1 LQKEQTVAEMVGEVL
16 ARQAVALA
24 EHSGRSLEDALA
36 EVLNTEAGCRLVEL
50 VNGPHRDKRAAE
62 WQAGLLEERAKER
75 ALEGVPS

>member
-1 LQKEQTVAEMVGEVL
+1 MQKEQTVAEMVGEVL

-24 EHSGRSLEDALA
+24 DQSGRFLEDALV

-50 VNGPHRDKRAAE
+50 ANGPHRDKRAAE

-75 ALEGVPS
+75 TLVGLPT